1 MVVVS
6 VSVPS
11 SLKERMDTLSD
22 VNWSAV
28 ARVAFE
34 KKVTEQEFLAKLS

>member
-11 SLKERMDTLSD
+11 SLKERMDTLYD

-28 ARVAFE
+28 ARSAFE
-34 KKVTEQEFLAKLS
+34 KKVAEQEFLAKLS